1 MAALKVNFEMKGD
14 IAIAGFLLTAEEWQA
29 FDADARAQL
38 IAAVARRGDGAV
50 SAPLGG
56 VISEPTDDETARG

>member
-1 MAALKVNFEMKGD
+1 VAPLKVNFEMKGD

-38 IAAVARRGDGAV
+38 IAAVAREGVVG
-50 SAPLGG
+50 APLGG
-56 VISEPTDDETARG
+56 VISEPTDDEAAR

>member
-1 MAALKVNFEMKGD
+1 MKGD

-38 IAAVARRGDGAV
+38 IAAVARRNDGVVGA
-50 SAPLGG
+50 ALGG
-56 VISEPTDDETARG
+56 VISEPTDDEGLR

>member
-1 MAALKVNFEMKGD
+1 MKGD

-38 IAAVARRGDGAV
+38 IAAVARRSDGAV
-50 SAPLGG
+50 GAPLGG
-56 VISEPTDDETARG
+56 VISEPTDDELARG